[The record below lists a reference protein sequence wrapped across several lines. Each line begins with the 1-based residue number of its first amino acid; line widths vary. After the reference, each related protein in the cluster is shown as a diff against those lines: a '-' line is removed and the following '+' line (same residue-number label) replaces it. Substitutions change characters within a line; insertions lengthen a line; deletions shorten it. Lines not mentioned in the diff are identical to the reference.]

1 MGERMTLP
9 TSSRLRVLILICLT
23 LLWCVPRGLIA
34 ADELAT
40 PLPVDPAI
48 HRGALDNGVRYW
60 IRSHA
65 TPPGKISLWMHVA
78 TGSLNEQDG
87 QEGIAHYLEHL
98 AFNGSAHFPPGEL
111 VTYFESI
118 GLRFGQ
124 HQNAFTSFD
133 QTTYTLTLPNT
144 KADTIDKGVLYLSD
158 VGFRMLLLPE
168 EIEKERS
175 VLLEE
180 QRARKGV
187 RQRLTDQLLPQ
198 LLPGSRVARRL
209 PIGLERSVMRFQ
221 RDDFLAYYHTW
232 YHPAK
237 VTILAVGDAPVD
249 TIKAAISKHFGG
261 WTSTAP
267 PRPDEPKD
275 IHPYTTERAIILTD
289 PELTTA
295 TVKAVALQ
303 PRHPATTIGDLRQR
317 LVERLGTW
325 IVNRR
330 LHQLIQEGKSPAQRA
345 SVHIAPLLGVVKE
358 ISAEA
363 HAEPSAWREAFTSVL
378 VEVERARQ
386 YGLTPQELA
395 DAKQAML
402 AATEHAAQTEPTRD
416 ARAFLRVMN
425 RAITAG
431 TLPRSA
437 AQSLQLVR
445 QLLPGITA
453 HDVDATFSERF
464 APGPK
469 AYVVT
474 LPEQDN
480 LSVPT
485 PQDVLGLVHNGQRQA
500 IEPWHTPTRPSAL
513 LTKAPIPGVIADKSA
528 YDALG
533 ITNVT
538 FANNVRLHHRFMDF
552 KKDHVTVVITLAGG
566 LIRETA
572 DNRGITAVATL
583 PLKHPATSRF
593 SSTALRDFM
602 TGKKVRLSANVTSDA
617 VTLRVSGTPDALEDG
632 LQLAHV
638 LLQDA
643 TIEPTRVALWKRR
656 TLQALEA
663 QQTRVGA
670 RTYDA
675 VRRLLSGDDPR
686 MGMLTPS
693 QVHTRAQDIQQAQ
706 AWLQT
711 IVHTAPMEVAVVGDI
726 ATDRALELAATYLG
740 SLPTRLRYDPDL
752 TALRHLPGFI
762 GPREQRVEVKT
773 ITPRAQPVL
782 LWRSAPW
789 SDVKNRRLMHIASR
803 ILERRVRE
811 EIRENRGL
819 TYSTSTYVHA
829 SKVYEAMSALYVQFT
844 TDPDKAAEAVQL
856 ARRVVETFAAEG
868 PTDAE
873 MRTVRKQLHHTVNT
887 MLKEPRFWVNLLAD
901 LDYHHTK
908 LEDVEGLL
916 DTLLAYSKEEVATAV
931 KQTVQA
937 ARFASVVGLPVEDCK
952 TDKAACDARSTERT
966 L

>member
-1 MGERMTLP
+1 MTLT
-9 TSSRLRVLILICLT
+9 TSSRLRVLAFVCLT
-23 LLWCVPRGLIA
+23 VLWCVPRLLMA
-34 ADELAT
+34 ADEMAT

-65 TPPGKISLWMHVA
+65 TPPGKISFWMHVA

-98 AFNGSAHFPPGEL
+98 AFNGSAHFPPGKL
-111 VTYFESI
+111 VKYFESI

-124 HQNAFTSFD
+124 HQNAFTGFD
-133 QTTYTLTLPNT
+133 QTTYTLTLPT
-144 KADTIDKGVLYLSD
+144 TEAGTINKGVLYLSD
-158 VGFRMLLLPE
+158 VAFRMLLLPE
-168 EIEKERS
+168 EIEKERG
-175 VLLEE
+175 VILEE
-180 QRARKGV
+180 KRARKGV

-209 PIGLERSVMRFQ
+209 PIGLERSITRFQ

-232 YHPAK
+232 YHPAN
-237 VTILAVGDAPVD
+237 VTILVVGDAPVD

-261 WTSTAP
+261 WNITAP
-267 PRPDEPKD
+267 QRANAPKD

-295 TVKAVALQ
+295 TVKAIAFQ
-303 PRHPATTIGDLRQR
+303 PRHPTRTIGDLRQR

-330 LHQLIQEGKSPAQRA
+330 LHQLIQEGKSPAQSA
-345 SVHIAPLLGVVKE
+345 SVNIAPLLGVVKE

-363 HAEPSAWREAFTSVL
+363 RADGSAWREAFTSVL
-378 VEVERARQ
+378 VEAERARQ
-386 YGLTPQELA
+386 HGVTLQELT

-416 ARAFLRVMN
+416 ARAFLGAMN
-425 RAITAG
+425 RALTAG
-431 TLPRSA
+431 TLPRSS
-437 AQSLQLVR
+437 AQSLELVR

-453 HDVDATFSERF
+453 QNVDATFSERF

-474 LPEQDN
+474 LPEQAD
-480 LSVPT
+480 LPAPT
-485 PQDVLGLVHNGQRQA
+485 PQEVLALVHDGQQRSVD
-500 IEPWHTPTRPSAL
+500 PWHTPTRPSAL
-513 LTKAPIPGVIADKSA
+513 LTQAPTPGVIADKSA

-552 KKDHVTVVITLAGG
+552 KKDHVTIVITLAGG

-583 PLKHPATSRF
+583 PLYHPATSRF

-602 TGKKVRLSANVTSDA
+602 TGKKVALSANVTSDA

-643 TIEPTRVALWKRR
+643 AIEPTRVALWKRR
-656 TLQALEA
+656 KLQALEA

-670 RTYDA
+670 RTYNA

-686 MGMLTPS
+686 MGMLTPA

-711 IVHTAPMEVAVVGDI
+711 IVHTSPMEVAIVGDI
-726 ATDRALELAATYLG
+726 ATDRALST
-740 SLPTRLRYDPDL
+740 LR
-752 TALRHLPGFI
+752 
-762 GPREQRVEVKT
+762 
-773 ITPRAQPVL
+773 
-782 LWRSAPW
+782 
-789 SDVKNRRLMHIASR
+789 
-803 ILERRVRE
+803 
-811 EIRENRGL
+811 
-819 TYSTSTYVHA
+819 
-829 SKVYEAMSALYVQFT
+829 
-844 TDPDKAAEAVQL
+844 
-856 ARRVVETFAAEG
+856 
-868 PTDAE
+868 
-873 MRTVRKQLHHTVNT
+873 
-887 MLKEPRFWVNLLAD
+887 
-901 LDYHHTK
+901 
-908 LEDVEGLL
+908 
-916 DTLLAYSKEEVATAV
+916 
-931 KQTVQA
+931 
-937 ARFASVVGLPVEDCK
+937 
-952 TDKAACDARSTERT
+952 
-966 L
+966 